1 MSDLIFPFG
10 APVVDSTPS
19 AAAPR
24 KMFVLGAYP
33 SALHVRWAGPEGT
46 KIGAL
51 PVDNEPEP
59 FWDGE
64 DAELRVE
71 KWKAA
76 INYQDEWGTVKPASN
91 GGSGKWFDKNIIAP
105 LRVSRSDCWITDC
118 LTTYRMSTGGET
130 AIAERFNPF
139 AASIGIPL
147 PTLRPHPNETAIV
160 KECLTAR
167 VKEIRAEIIA
177 CKPETIVTLGNSA
190 LRVLRSVVDK
200 HDGAPISGLESRYF
214 GSPAVATIED
224 REMQWLPLAHSSS
237 PKAQQDAHKHWV
249 SRRETDAT

>member
-19 AAAPR
+19 ASSPR
-24 KMFVLGAYP
+24 KYFILGAFP
-33 SALHVRWAGPEGT
+33 SALHVRWAGSDGT

-76 INYQDEWGTVKPASN
+76 IDFQEAWGTVKAASN
-91 GGSGKWFDKNIIAP
+91 GGAGKWFDKFIIAP
-105 LRVSRSDCWITDC
+105 LRIARADCWITDC
-118 LTTYRMSTGGET
+118 LTTYRMSTGGMT
-130 AIAERFNPF
+130 AIGERFVPW
-139 AASIGIPL
+139 AAANGLPA
-147 PTLRPHPNETAIV
+147 PTLRNHPNETAIV
-160 KECLTAR
+160 KEALTAR

-177 CKPETIVTLGNSA
+177 CQPETIVTLGNSA
-190 LRVLRSVVDK
+190 LRVLRTVVDS
-200 HDGAPISGLESRYF
+200 HDGAPISGLETRYF
-214 GSPAVATIED
+214 GSPATATIDD
-224 REMQWLPLAHSSS
+224 RAMQWLPLAHSSS